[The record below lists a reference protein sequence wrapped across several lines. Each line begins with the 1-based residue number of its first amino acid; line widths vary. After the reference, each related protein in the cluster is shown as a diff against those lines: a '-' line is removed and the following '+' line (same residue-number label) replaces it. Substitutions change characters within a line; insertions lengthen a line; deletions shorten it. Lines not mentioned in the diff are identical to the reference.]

1 MRNVVFGAFALVV
14 LLALTKSLAGSY
26 GQSATQPAQGP
37 TMVTRSV
44 GDATDQVTI
53 LDPDTRTLCVYH
65 VETTTGKITL
75 RSVRKL
81 HWDLQMNAFNTSDPQ
96 PLDIRAMLD
105 AR

>member
-1 MRNVVFGAFALVV
+1 MRNVVYGAFALVALLV
-14 LLALTKSLAGSY
+14 LSDSLSGSY
-26 GQSATQPAQGP
+26 NQSPSQPAQGP

-44 GDATDQVTI
+44 GEKTDQVTI

-81 HWDLQMNAFNTSDPQ
+81 NWDFQMNAFNTSDPQ

-105 AR
+105 R